1 MTMLSNAHK
10 LNLQQRSW
18 KVIYT
23 RPRWEKKVDTLLQ
36 ASGVESYCPLKKES
50 HKWADRNKIVH
61 LPIFSSYVFVH
72 SNLKEELLIRQT
84 LGVINFIYFEGRPAT
99 LTDAEINRIRDF
111 IVQEKDMEIIS
122 VNQLSA
128 GDRVRIK
135 SGALESLSGEVLQV
149 QGKNVLMVLDHLGC
163 MIITKVATH
172 NTILA

>member
-1 MTMLSNAHK
+1 MLSNAHK

-72 SNLKEELLIRQT
+72 SNLKEELLIRQKC
-84 LGVINFIYFEGRPAT
+84 GIIIFIYF
-99 LTDAEINRIRDF
+99 
-111 IVQEKDMEIIS
+111 
-122 VNQLSA
+122 
-128 GDRVRIK
+128 
-135 SGALESLSGEVLQV
+135 
-149 QGKNVLMVLDHLGC
+149 
-163 MIITKVATH
+163 
-172 NTILA
+172 